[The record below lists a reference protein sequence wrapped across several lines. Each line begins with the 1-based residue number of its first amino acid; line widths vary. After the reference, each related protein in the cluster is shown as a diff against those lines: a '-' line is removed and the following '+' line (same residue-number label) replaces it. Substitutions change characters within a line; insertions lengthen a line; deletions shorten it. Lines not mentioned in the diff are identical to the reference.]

1 DAGNQIDQLD
11 LSIDARYFQALG
23 YEKEMPTDGSFGK
36 DIVEIGQSLEEQ
48 DGECWLHKPD
58 AERVDAFRA
67 HGVSVQL
74 QKIEQVL
81 ERFGVQFDYLF
92 SEQSL
97 YENKQVLETLTELR
111 DKGYIYDEDGA
122 TWFQSTAFGDD

>member
-1 DAGNQIDQLD
+1 KD
-11 LSIDARYFQALG
+11 G
-23 YEKEMPTDGSFGK
+23 YFGK
-36 DIVEIGQSLEEQ
+36 DIVEIGQSLAEQ
-48 DGECWLHKPD
+48 DGESWLQKPD

-67 HGVSVQL
+67 HSLSVQL

-81 ERFGVQFDYLF
+81 ERFGVQFDYWL

-122 TWFQSTAFGDD
+122 TWFQSTAFGDDKDRVLVKQDGTYTYLTPDIAYHKNK